1 MTPESAVE
9 QRPGASL
16 HAGGRRPDVATAIR
30 AVWTREP
37 GLFAVGAAGL
47 VFSLVCL
54 VAVAVRGRFIPPEGK
69 MLDAATFCFGVGV
82 FTLTIAL
89 LLPLAGYSPPGRRR
103 WRRAY
108 YVFAVYGL
116 VLESLQAFRGIDPR
130 FTEEGGPIDVV
141 AGIIFGVTALLN
153 TILFVLLGLRF
164 FRSDVLPDRPALR
177 LGIRYGAVAVG
188 LLFAVGILNSVNKG
202 RHIGD
207 EGNLLLSHALGVHGL
222 QAAPAVAL
230 LVTWAA
236 TAPRAT
242 GWVHAA
248 GIGWLAA
255 CTAAL
260 VQAFLG
266 RAPLE
271 ASVLTAVIVAGLTVW
286 AVSASRSFI
295 VWRQASDQPAASASR

>member
-1 MTPESAVE
+1 MPSESAVE

-16 HAGGRRPDVATAIR
+16 DAGEGRPDVVGAIR
-30 AVWTREP
+30 AVWAREP
-37 GLFAVGAAGL
+37 GLFAVGAAGVVL
-47 VFSLVCL
+47 ALVCL

-69 MLDAATFCFGVGV
+69 MLDATTFCIGVGV
-82 FTLTIAL
+82 FTLTVAL
-89 LLPLAGYSPPGRRR
+89 LLPLAGYTPAARRR
-103 WRRAY
+103 WRQAY

-116 VLESLQAFRGIDPR
+116 VLESLQAFRGLDPR

-153 TILFVLLGLRF
+153 TVLFVLLGLRF
-164 FRSDVLPDRPALR
+164 FRAAVLPDRRTLR
-177 LGIRYGAVAVG
+177 PGIRYGVIAVW
-188 LLFAVGILNSVNKG
+188 LSFAVGIIMSVNKG
-202 RHIGD
+202 RHVD
-207 EGNLLLSHALGVHGL
+207 DAGNLLLSHALGVHGL

-236 TAPRAT
+236 AAQRAT

-248 GIGWLAA
+248 GVGWLAA
-255 CTAAL
+255 CTGAL

-271 ASVLTAVIVAGLTVW
+271 PSVLTTLIVAGLTAW
-286 AVSASRSFI
+286 AVSAGRSLI
-295 VWRQASDQPAASASR
+295 AWRQTSHQAAAAASR